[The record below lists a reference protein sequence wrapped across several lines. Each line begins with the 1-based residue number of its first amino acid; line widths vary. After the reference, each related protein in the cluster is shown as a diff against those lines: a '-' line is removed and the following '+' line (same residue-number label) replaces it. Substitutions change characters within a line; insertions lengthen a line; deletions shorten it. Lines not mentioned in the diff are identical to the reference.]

1 MPKDD
6 FEDRDSDAIEALE
19 AHITIIFYSPSSLVS
34 AGWHCMS
41 LPPAIADF
49 WSMASRSLSIIN
61 QTPDS

>member
-6 FEDRDSDAIEALE
+6 SEDRDSNPIEAPE
-19 AHITIIFYSPSSLVS
+19 AHVTIIYYSPSSLVS

-49 WSMASRSLSIIN
+49 WSMASSQLIDN
-61 QTPDS
+61 